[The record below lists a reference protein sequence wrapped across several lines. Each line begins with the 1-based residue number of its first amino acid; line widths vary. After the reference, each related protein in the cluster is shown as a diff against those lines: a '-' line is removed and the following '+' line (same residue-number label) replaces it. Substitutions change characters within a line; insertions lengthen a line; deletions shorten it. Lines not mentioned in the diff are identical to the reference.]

1 MVFTNLTPQLS
12 FSLQTTFTCSKP
24 ASTEGTDDD
33 KVKNEDDILD
43 GNWEEWRLPLSKKRN
58 SYDSFG
64 GNSLT
69 HRGNARLMIQRES
82 NLPTHQRTQVK
93 HYLDPAALAPSLST
107 AAISKTAPLAAT
119 SHLRSVGQE
128 IRQED
133 ISELKQSRYDLYSSG
148 RSYQPRCMKIHHGG
162 DRACWSK
169 NNGGGEKHAAK
180 LWQRM
185 EEEARGDGVLEDTIP
200 LLKDEG
206 QTVYSIPP
214 SEFLI

>member
-1 MVFTNLTPQLS
+1 MIFTNLTPQLS

-24 ASTEGTDDD
+24 ASTEETNED

-43 GNWEEWRLPLSKKRN
+43 GSWEEWRLPLSKKRN

-69 HRGNARLMIQRES
+69 HRGNAPLMIQRES
-82 NLPTHQRTQVK
+82 NLSIDQQSQVK

-107 AAISKTAPLAAT
+107 AAISKTTPLVAT

-133 ISELKQSRYDLYSSG
+133 ISELKQSRYDLRGSG
-148 RSYQPRCMKIHHGG
+148 RTHQPKCMRLRHGLG
-162 DRACWSK
+162 MACRDK
-169 NNGGGEKHAAK
+169 NNGGGGKHAAK

-185 EEEARGDGVLEDTIP
+185 EEEARGDGVLDDKTP
-200 LLKDEG
+200 LLKNEG
-206 QTVYSIPP
+206 QSVYSIPP
-214 SEFLI
+214 SEFLV